1 MEPGFEDEPVE
12 LEPPEVVEF
21 CGLVGSELEDEP
33 PGAALPLEE
42 EPVADGVLE
51 PELPEDELEDG
62 LDEPDEPLG
71 GELELDELD
80 GAELPDVPGVVELFD
95 DLLLVEDEDGAVEL
109 PEPVVEGDVVELEL
123 LLFAG
128 GFELLPLL
136 PLLSP
141 QPIRVRVPRMAPT
154 IRNFLSMHI
163 CSLQ

>member
-1 MEPGFEDEPVE
+1 LEPGFEDEPVE
-12 LEPPEVVEF
+12 LDPPEVVEF
-21 CGLVGSELEDEP
+21 CGLVASELEDEP

-51 PELPEDELEDG
+51 PELPEDG

-80 GAELPDVPGVVELFD
+80 GAELPDVPSVVELFD

-141 QPIRVRVPRMAPT
+141 QPTRVRVPRMAPI
-154 IRNFLSMHI
+154 IRNFLSMHLF
-163 CSLQ
+163 SLQ